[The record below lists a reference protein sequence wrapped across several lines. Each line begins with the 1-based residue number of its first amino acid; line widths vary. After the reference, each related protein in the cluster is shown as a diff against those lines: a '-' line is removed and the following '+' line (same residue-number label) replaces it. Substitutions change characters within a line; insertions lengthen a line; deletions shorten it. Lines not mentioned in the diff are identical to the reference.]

1 MEIQPAQRCGVE
13 SQAAPW
19 SVCGKIASKWFYIIQ
34 SDFSQEVAASPDH
47 LGVSV
52 IAIETYPPPPPTIGQ
67 MRRAPGWEAACRLLL
82 TNLWNNTMQ
91 N

>member
-13 SQAAPW
+13 SHTAPW

-52 IAIETYPPPPPTIGQ
+52 IAIETYPSPPHHH
-67 MRRAPGWEAACRLLL
+67 RADEESSRMGSSVQAALD
-82 TNLWNNTMQ
+82 
-91 N
+91 

>member
-52 IAIETYPPPPPTIGQ
+52 IAIETYPPPPPWADEESSRMGSSMQ
-67 MRRAPGWEAACRLLL
+67 AALD
-82 TNLWNNTMQ
+82 
-91 N
+91 